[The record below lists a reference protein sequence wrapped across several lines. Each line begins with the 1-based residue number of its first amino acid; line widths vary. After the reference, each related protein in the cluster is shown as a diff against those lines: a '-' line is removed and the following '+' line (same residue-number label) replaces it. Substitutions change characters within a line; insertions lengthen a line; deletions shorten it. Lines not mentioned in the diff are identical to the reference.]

1 MSRSMVSSS
10 VHGALVLA
18 LALNLLAFGGGWVM
32 ASDAALR
39 GMRALTLPFVLFATG
54 LAGHAA
60 AGGVTPDA
68 SLLVPMFLLTVFAVV
83 PFAGAPISPAW
94 SMPLLVG
101 GQGLLHAAL
110 QLLSGAEVAAPT
122 AEHGMTA
129 GVSAPTSSHLMT
141 HHPDTAAS
149 HGDVMSLMGGGHL
162 VMLLAHLAAAVAVA
176 LWLAAGE
183 RAVWMLL
190 ALTAR
195 RAVDAWWKI
204 TAAARGFGAV
214 VASRPRVQPGWKPRW
229 VVRRSVW
236 VTGVVARRG
245 PPGGASSELPAYAA
259 ASPI

>member
-1 MSRSMVSSS
+1 
-10 VHGALVLA
+10 
-18 LALNLLAFGGGWVM
+18 M

-68 SLLVPMFLLTVFAVV
+68 SLLVPMFLLTVLAVV

-101 GQGLLHAAL
+101 GQGVLHAAL
-110 QLLSGAEVAAPT
+110 QLLSGAGST
-122 AEHGMTA
+122 ATTTMHGPSA
-129 GVSAPTSSHLMT
+129 GVSAPTSSHLIT
-141 HHPDTAAS
+141 HHPHAAAS
-149 HGDVMSLMGGGHL
+149 HGDGMSLVGGGHL
-162 VMLLAHLAAAVAVA
+162 VMLLGHLAAAIAVA

-190 ALTAR
+190 ALTVR
-195 RAVDAWWKI
+195 RAVDAWGTV

-214 VASRPRVQPGWKPRW
+214 VVSRPRVQTGWKPRW

-245 PPGGASSELPAYAA
+245 PPGGASSELPGYAA
-259 ASPI
+259 AFPI

>member
-1 MSRSMVSSS
+1 
-10 VHGALVLA
+10 
-18 LALNLLAFGGGWVM
+18 M

-83 PFAGAPISPAW
+83 PFAGAPISAAW

-110 QLLSGAEVAAPT
+110 QLLSGTGVAAPT
-122 AEHGMTA
+122 AGGGTSA

-141 HHPDTAAS
+141 HHPGTAAS
-149 HGDVMSLMGGGHL
+149 HGDAMSLMGGHL

-176 LWLAAGE
+176 LWLTAGE

-195 RAVDAWWKI
+195 RVWWKI
-204 TAAARGFGAV
+204 TAAARCFGAV
-214 VASRPRVQPGWKPRW
+214 VVSGPRVQTGWKPRW

-236 VTGVVARRG
+236 VTGVAARRG

>member
-32 ASDAALR
+32 AGDAALR

-110 QLLSGAEVAAPT
+110 QLLSGAGVAAPT
-122 AEHGMTA
+122 AEHGMSA

-141 HHPDTAAS
+141 HHPGTAAS
-149 HGDVMSLMGGGHL
+149 HGDAMSLMG
-162 VMLLAHLAAAVAVA
+162 
-176 LWLAAGE
+176 AGTSSCCSHT
-183 RAVWMLL
+183 W
-190 ALTAR
+190 
-195 RAVDAWWKI
+195 
-204 TAAARGFGAV
+204 
-214 VASRPRVQPGWKPRW
+214 P
-229 VVRRSVW
+229 RRSRSPSGWPLGSGLCACCWHSLRDGPSTRGGRSQRRPAVSAPLSSA
-236 VTGVVARRG
+236 VHGFRVAG
-245 PPGGASSELPAYAA
+245 SHAGWFVGQCGSLVS
-259 ASPI
+259 

>member
-1 MSRSMVSSS
+1 MRRTPAASSSFTIIHSLACGPGDVCNVRSMVSSS

-32 ASDAALR
+32 AGDAALR

-68 SLLVPMFLLTVFAVV
+68 SLLVPSLFVPMFLLTVFAVV

-110 QLLSGAEVAAPT
+110 QLLSGAGVAAPI
-122 AEHGMTA
+122 AEHGMSA

-141 HHPDTAAS
+141 HHPGTAAS
-149 HGDVMSLMGGGHL
+149 HGDVMSLMGGGRL

-214 VASRPRVQPGWKPRW
+214 VVSRPR
-229 VVRRSVW
+229 
-236 VTGVVARRG
+236 
-245 PPGGASSELPAYAA
+245 
-259 ASPI
+259 